1 MGQGGGDRGVH
12 LNSSVASER
21 KLRRKASI
29 ALFVI
34 VVESGRGENGR
45 RQREFGFGLVE
56 AEMNLDSHV
65 QMSSQ

>member
-1 MGQGGGDRGVH
+1 M
-12 LNSSVASER
+12 LC
-21 KLRRKASI
+21 
-29 ALFVI
+29 FVI